1 MFKQPSSDNMYSST
15 YYTDVKKDELIRG
28 TKMYNKAQ
36 NPMETG
42 IVPRPAFASM
52 FAQIEDENDNLSGMR
67 MEKNDYIHNNM
78 VPYLKGNVTQNVDV
92 ERMSNYSD
100 RMSGNDPMYMK
111 KSEVPCLF
119 KPTINEQVCTRGMIN
134 NDEFLKSRVVEPLA
148 RNNEFPIQQIRVGPG
163 LNRGFSSAGVGGFQ
177 QSDTLR
183 YAAPPDLQ
191 ANKAKSDQTSKTF
204 QIPFQGPKTNSVSN
218 RSMPENLAKNLPERT
233 FLRTEENF
241 FVTTGANI
249 KPTERSI
256 QNLKNTNA
264 TLGHIEYKGPARDM
278 VTLQDVKN
286 DYGKANVVVYDNE
299 RNLYESKTV
308 VTNLTSLI
316 NAVVSPLVDT
326 MKNSIKEYLIDAP
339 RQEGMMNVQMPSAV
353 TVHDPNDVTRTT
365 IKETTLSE
373 AERLNLKGEDG
384 TYSGLM
390 DGARTTV
397 KETTISDA
405 EKLNLKGEDCTYSGL
420 MDGAR
425 TTVKETTI
433 SDAEKINLKGE
444 DGTYSGLMDGAR
456 TTVKETML
464 NDAEKLNLKG
474 EDGTYSGL
482 HDDLRTTT
490 KETLIHDAANLN
502 IKAGPGTYTE
512 IQDKPRITTN
522 ETIGVKDVYRNIG
535 GVVYRTVSY
544 SADLVAKTTTKETT
558 IHKTEGFLGGI
569 LEGLFGGYLSSKP
582 FAKDTNK
589 QSTHNQYIGSGN
601 TSVKNQMSHEAAN
614 NAEIDGTREKML
626 MDAGHT
632 PNGGQSSLS
641 KINNGSINMKSN
653 KSIVESLAPRK
664 MHNVDKV
671 YQFTPN
677 SNAAGITK
685 ESQQLNSYENR
696 LDASTLSSLK
706 TNPFNI
712 QVNPI

>member
-52 FAQIEDENDNLSGMR
+52 FAQVEDMNDNLSGIE
-67 MEKNDYIHNNM
+67 MEKSDYIHNNM

-92 ERMSNYSD
+92 ERMANYSD

-111 KSEVPCLF
+111 KTEVPCLF
-119 KPTINEQVCTRGMIN
+119 KPTINEQVCTRGMKN
-134 NDEFLKSRVVEPLA
+134 NEDFLKSRVVEPLS

-163 LNRGFSSAGVGGFQ
+163 LNRGFSSAGIGGFQ
-177 QSDTLR
+177 QSDTLK

-191 ANKAKSDQTSKTF
+191 ANKPKTDQTSKTF
-204 QIPFQGPKTNSVSN
+204 KIPFQGPKTNSITK
-218 RSMPENLAKNLPERT
+218 RSMPENVAKNLPERT
-233 FLRTEENF
+233 FEKNKENF
-241 FVTTGANI
+241 FVTTGAYT
-249 KPTERSI
+249 KPTERSN
-256 QNLKNTNA
+256 QNIKNTNA
-264 TLGHIEYKGPARDM
+264 PLGHIGYNGPAKDM
-278 VTLQDVKN
+278 VTVQN
-286 DYGKANVVVYDNE
+286 TNSDYGKANVVVYDNE
-299 RNLYESKTV
+299 RNAYESKTV

-353 TVHDPNDVTRTT
+353 TVHDPNDITRTT
-365 IKETTLSE
+365 IKETTISD

-384 TYSGLM
+384 TYSGLQ
-390 DGARTTV
+390 DDARTTI
-397 KETTISDA
+397 KETTISD
-405 EKLNLKGEDCTYSGL
+405 S
-420 MDGAR
+420 
-425 TTVKETTI
+425 
-433 SDAEKINLKGE
+433 
-444 DGTYSGLMDGAR
+444 
-456 TTVKETML
+456 
-464 NDAEKLNLKG
+464 EKLNLKG

-482 HDDLRTTT
+482 QDDLRTTT
-490 KETLIHDAANLN
+490 KETLIHDAEHLN
-502 IKAGPGTYTE
+502 IKAGEGTYTE

-569 LEGLFGGYLSSKP
+569 LEGLFGGYLSSNP

-601 TSVKNQMSHEAAN
+601 TGVKNQMSHEATD

-626 MDAGHT
+626 IDAGHT
-632 PNGGQSSLS
+632 PNGGQSSLN

-664 MHNVDKV
+664 MQNVDKI

-677 SNAAGITK
+677 SNAGGITK
-685 ESQQLNSYENR
+685 ETEQLNSYENR
-696 LDASTLSSLK
+696 LDVSTLSALK
-706 TNPFNI
+706 NNPFNI

>member
-1 MFKQPSSDNMYSST
+1 MYKKSSMDNMYSST

-52 FAQIEDENDNLSGMR
+52 FAQVEDMNDNLSGIE
-67 MEKNDYIHNNM
+67 MEKSDYIHNNM

-92 ERMSNYSD
+92 ERMANYSD

-111 KSEVPCLF
+111 KTEVPCLF
-119 KPTINEQVCTRGMIN
+119 KPTINEQVCTRGMKN
-134 NDEFLKSRVVEPLA
+134 NEDFLKSRVVEPLS

-163 LNRGFSSAGVGGFQ
+163 LNRGFSSAGIGGFQ
-177 QSDTLR
+177 QSDTLK

-191 ANKAKSDQTSKTF
+191 ANKPKTDQTSKTF
-204 QIPFQGPKTNSVSN
+204 KIPFQGPKTNSITK
-218 RSMPENLAKNLPERT
+218 RSMPENVAKNLPERT
-233 FLRTEENF
+233 FEKNKENF
-241 FVTTGANI
+241 FVTTGAYT
-249 KPTERSI
+249 KPTERSN
-256 QNLKNTNA
+256 QNIKNTNA
-264 TLGHIEYKGPARDM
+264 PLGHIGYNGPAKDM
-278 VTLQDVKN
+278 VTVQN
-286 DYGKANVVVYDNE
+286 TNSDYGKANVVVYDNE
-299 RNLYESKTV
+299 RNAYESKTV

-353 TVHDPNDVTRTT
+353 TVHDPNDITRTT
-365 IKETTLSE
+365 IKETTISD

-384 TYSGLM
+384 TYSGLQ
-390 DGARTTV
+390 DDARTTI
-397 KETTISDA
+397 KETTISD
-405 EKLNLKGEDCTYSGL
+405 S
-420 MDGAR
+420 
-425 TTVKETTI
+425 
-433 SDAEKINLKGE
+433 
-444 DGTYSGLMDGAR
+444 
-456 TTVKETML
+456 
-464 NDAEKLNLKG
+464 EKLNLKG

-482 HDDLRTTT
+482 QDDLRTTT
-490 KETLIHDAANLN
+490 KETLIHDAEHLN
-502 IKAGPGTYTE
+502 IKAGEGTYTE

-522 ETIGVKDVYRNIG
+522 ETICVKDVYRNIG

-569 LEGLFGGYLSSKP
+569 LEGLFGGYLSSNP

-601 TSVKNQMSHEAAN
+601 TGVKNQMSHEATD

-626 MDAGHT
+626 IDAGHT
-632 PNGGQSSLS
+632 PNGGQSSLN

-664 MHNVDKV
+664 MQNVDKI

-677 SNAAGITK
+677 SNAGGITK
-685 ESQQLNSYENR
+685 ETEQLNSYENR
-696 LDASTLSSLK
+696 LDVSTLSALK
-706 TNPFNI
+706 NNPFNI

>member
-52 FAQIEDENDNLSGMR
+52 FAQIEDMNDNLSGMK
-67 MEKNDYIHNNM
+67 MESSDYIHNNM

-92 ERMSNYSD
+92 ERMANYSD

-111 KSEVPCLF
+111 KTEVPCLF
-119 KPTINEQVCTRGMIN
+119 KPTINEQVCTRGMKN
-134 NDEFLKSRVVEPLA
+134 NEDFLKSRVVEPLS

-163 LNRGFSSAGVGGFQ
+163 LNRGFSSAGIGGFQ
-177 QSDTLR
+177 QSDTLK

-191 ANKAKSDQTSKTF
+191 ANKPKTDQTSKTF
-204 QIPFQGPKTNSVSN
+204 KIPFQGPKTNSITK
-218 RSMPENLAKNLPERT
+218 RSMPENVAKNLPERT
-233 FLRTEENF
+233 FEKNKENF
-241 FVTTGANI
+241 FVTTGAYT
-249 KPTERSI
+249 KPTERSN
-256 QNLKNTNA
+256 QNIKNTNA
-264 TLGHIEYKGPARDM
+264 PLGHIGYNGPAKDM
-278 VTLQDVKN
+278 VTVQN
-286 DYGKANVVVYDNE
+286 TNSDYGKANVVVYDNE
-299 RNLYESKTV
+299 RNAYESKTV

-353 TVHDPNDVTRTT
+353 TVHDPNDITRTT
-365 IKETTLSE
+365 IKETTISD

-384 TYSGLM
+384 TYSGLQ
-390 DGARTTV
+390 DDARTTI
-397 KETTISDA
+397 KETTISD
-405 EKLNLKGEDCTYSGL
+405 S
-420 MDGAR
+420 
-425 TTVKETTI
+425 
-433 SDAEKINLKGE
+433 
-444 DGTYSGLMDGAR
+444 
-456 TTVKETML
+456 
-464 NDAEKLNLKG
+464 EKLNLKG

-482 HDDLRTTT
+482 QDDLRTTT
-490 KETLIHDAANLN
+490 KETLIHDAEHLN
-502 IKAGPGTYTE
+502 IKAGEGTYTE

-522 ETIGVKDVYRNIG
+522 ETICVKDVYRNIG

-569 LEGLFGGYLSSKP
+569 LEGLFGGYLSSNP

-601 TSVKNQMSHEAAN
+601 TGVKNQMSHEATD

-626 MDAGHT
+626 IDAGHT
-632 PNGGQSSLS
+632 PNGGQSSLN

-664 MHNVDKV
+664 MQNVDKI

-677 SNAAGITK
+677 SNAGGITK
-685 ESQQLNSYENR
+685 ETEQLNSYENR
-696 LDASTLSSLK
+696 LDVSTLSALK
-706 TNPFNI
+706 NNPFNI

>member
-1 MFKQPSSDNMYSST
+1 MFKQPSSDNLYSST

-52 FAQIEDENDNLSGMR
+52 FAQIEDMNDNLSGMK
-67 MEKNDYIHNNM
+67 MESSDYIHNNM

-92 ERMSNYSD
+92 ERMANYSD

-111 KSEVPCLF
+111 KTEVPCLF
-119 KPTINEQVCTRGMIN
+119 KPTINEQVCTRGMKN
-134 NDEFLKSRVVEPLA
+134 NEDFLKSRVVEPLS

-163 LNRGFSSAGVGGFQ
+163 LNRGFSSAGIGGFQ
-177 QSDTLR
+177 QSDTLK

-191 ANKAKSDQTSKTF
+191 ANKPKTDQTSKTF
-204 QIPFQGPKTNSVSN
+204 KIPFQGPKTNSITK
-218 RSMPENLAKNLPERT
+218 RSMPENVAKNLPERT
-233 FLRTEENF
+233 FEKNKENF
-241 FVTTGANI
+241 FVTTGAYT
-249 KPTERSI
+249 KPTERSN
-256 QNLKNTNA
+256 QNIKNTNA
-264 TLGHIEYKGPARDM
+264 PLGHIGYNGPAKDM
-278 VTLQDVKN
+278 VTVQN
-286 DYGKANVVVYDNE
+286 TNSDYGKANVVVYDNE
-299 RNLYESKTV
+299 RNAYESKTV

-353 TVHDPNDVTRTT
+353 TVHDPNDITRTT
-365 IKETTLSE
+365 IKETTISD

-384 TYSGLM
+384 TYSGLQ
-390 DGARTTV
+390 DDARTTI
-397 KETTISDA
+397 KETTISD
-405 EKLNLKGEDCTYSGL
+405 S
-420 MDGAR
+420 
-425 TTVKETTI
+425 
-433 SDAEKINLKGE
+433 
-444 DGTYSGLMDGAR
+444 
-456 TTVKETML
+456 
-464 NDAEKLNLKG
+464 EKLNLKG

-482 HDDLRTTT
+482 QDDLRTTT
-490 KETLIHDAANLN
+490 KETLIHDAEHLN
-502 IKAGPGTYTE
+502 IKAGEGTYTE

-569 LEGLFGGYLSSKP
+569 LEGLFGGYLSSNP

-601 TSVKNQMSHEAAN
+601 TGVKNQMSHEATD

-626 MDAGHT
+626 IDAGHT
-632 PNGGQSSLS
+632 PNGGQSSLN

-664 MHNVDKV
+664 MQNVDKI

-677 SNAAGITK
+677 SNAGGITK
-685 ESQQLNSYENR
+685 ETEQLNSYENR
-696 LDASTLSSLK
+696 LDVSTLSALK
-706 TNPFNI
+706 NNPFNI

>member
-52 FAQIEDENDNLSGMR
+52 FAQIEDMNDNLSGMK
-67 MEKNDYIHNNM
+67 MESSDYIHNNM

-92 ERMSNYSD
+92 ERMANYSD

-111 KSEVPCLF
+111 KTEVPCLF
-119 KPTINEQVCTRGMIN
+119 KPTINEQVCTRGMKN
-134 NDEFLKSRVVEPLA
+134 NEDFLKSRVVEPLS

-163 LNRGFSSAGVGGFQ
+163 LNRGFSSAGIGGFQ
-177 QSDTLR
+177 QSDTLK

-191 ANKAKSDQTSKTF
+191 ANKPKTDQTSKTF
-204 QIPFQGPKTNSVSN
+204 KIPFQGPKTNSITK
-218 RSMPENLAKNLPERT
+218 RSMPENVAKNLPERT
-233 FLRTEENF
+233 FEKNKENF
-241 FVTTGANI
+241 FVTTGAYT
-249 KPTERSI
+249 KPTERSN
-256 QNLKNTNA
+256 QNIKNTNA
-264 TLGHIEYKGPARDM
+264 PLGHIGYNGPAKDM
-278 VTLQDVKN
+278 VTVQN
-286 DYGKANVVVYDNE
+286 TNSDYGKANVVVYDNE
-299 RNLYESKTV
+299 RNAYESKTV

-353 TVHDPNDVTRTT
+353 TVHDPNDITRTT
-365 IKETTLSE
+365 IKETTISD

-384 TYSGLM
+384 TYSGLQ
-390 DGARTTV
+390 DDARTTI
-397 KETTISDA
+397 KETTISD
-405 EKLNLKGEDCTYSGL
+405 S
-420 MDGAR
+420 
-425 TTVKETTI
+425 
-433 SDAEKINLKGE
+433 
-444 DGTYSGLMDGAR
+444 
-456 TTVKETML
+456 
-464 NDAEKLNLKG
+464 EKLNLKG

-482 HDDLRTTT
+482 QDDLRTTT
-490 KETLIHDAANLN
+490 KETLIHDAEHLN
-502 IKAGPGTYTE
+502 IKAGEGTYTE

-569 LEGLFGGYLSSKP
+569 LEGLFGGYLSSNP

-601 TSVKNQMSHEAAN
+601 TGVKNQMSHEATD

-626 MDAGHT
+626 IDAGHT
-632 PNGGQSSLS
+632 PNGGQSSLN

-664 MHNVDKV
+664 MQNVDKI

-677 SNAAGITK
+677 SNAGGITK
-685 ESQQLNSYENR
+685 ETEQLNSYENR
-696 LDASTLSSLK
+696 LDVSTLSALK
-706 TNPFNI
+706 NNPFNI

>member
-1 MFKQPSSDNMYSST
+1 MFKQPSSDNLYSST

-52 FAQIEDENDNLSGMR
+52 FAQIEDMNDNLSGMK
-67 MEKNDYIHNNM
+67 MESSDYIHNNM

-92 ERMSNYSD
+92 ERMANYSD

-111 KSEVPCLF
+111 KTEVPCLF
-119 KPTINEQVCTRGMIN
+119 KPTINEQVCTRGMKN
-134 NDEFLKSRVVEPLA
+134 NEDFLKSRVVEPLS

-163 LNRGFSSAGVGGFQ
+163 LNRGFSSAGIGGFQ
-177 QSDTLR
+177 QSDTLK

-191 ANKAKSDQTSKTF
+191 ANKPKTDQTSKTF
-204 QIPFQGPKTNSVSN
+204 KIPFQGPKTNSITK
-218 RSMPENLAKNLPERT
+218 RSMPENVAKNLPERT
-233 FLRTEENF
+233 FEKNKENF
-241 FVTTGANI
+241 FVTTGAYT
-249 KPTERSI
+249 KPTERSN
-256 QNLKNTNA
+256 QNIKNTNA
-264 TLGHIEYKGPARDM
+264 PLGHIGYNGPAKDM
-278 VTLQDVKN
+278 VTVQN
-286 DYGKANVVVYDNE
+286 TNSDYGKANVVVYDNE
-299 RNLYESKTV
+299 RNAYESKTV

-353 TVHDPNDVTRTT
+353 TVHDPNDITRTT
-365 IKETTLSE
+365 IKETTISD

-384 TYSGLM
+384 TYSGLQ
-390 DGARTTV
+390 DDARTTI
-397 KETTISDA
+397 KETTISD
-405 EKLNLKGEDCTYSGL
+405 
-420 MDGAR
+420 
-425 TTVKETTI
+425 
-433 SDAEKINLKGE
+433 SD
-444 DGTYSGLMDGAR
+444 
-456 TTVKETML
+456 
-464 NDAEKLNLKG
+464 KLNLKG

-482 HDDLRTTT
+482 QDDLRTTT
-490 KETLIHDAANLN
+490 KETLIHDAEHLN
-502 IKAGPGTYTE
+502 IKAGEGTYTE
-512 IQDKPRITTN
+512 IQDKPRIKTN

-569 LEGLFGGYLSSKP
+569 LEGLFGGYLSSNP

-601 TSVKNQMSHEAAN
+601 TGVKNQMSHEATD

-626 MDAGHT
+626 IDAGHT
-632 PNGGQSSLS
+632 PNGGQSSLN

-664 MHNVDKV
+664 MQNVDKI

-677 SNAAGITK
+677 SNAGGITK
-685 ESQQLNSYENR
+685 ETEQLNSYENR
-696 LDASTLSSLK
+696 LDVSTLSALK
-706 TNPFNI
+706 NNPFNI